1 MGFAKSTRAQNK
13 IRYWLNI
20 HQRERAIEMG
30 KKLLEKQARKYR
42 LALKDFNDK
51 TMDTIAKEYGL
62 GGGQD
67 LLPGNGT
74 RNKHRWAIL
83 SRSSR
88 GISYTNSSGTNTPKT
103 CSQGGSS
110 SCRPCCQ

>member
-42 LALKDFNDK
+42 LALKDFNEK
-51 TMDTIAKEYGL
+51 TMDTIGKEYGL

-67 LLPGNGT
+67 LLAGIRYGEYSAPQVLAEPSPGNFQQTPAAEEGPQGRSTLGT
-74 RNKHRWAIL
+74 GATRMH
-83 SRSSR
+83 
-88 GISYTNSSGTNTPKT
+88 
-103 CSQGGSS
+103 
-110 SCRPCCQ
+110 